1 MRWRTGLNLG
11 LVAASNLFAGVSL
24 SLLAPFYPG
33 EALAKGVSV
42 TQSGV
47 VLGSVFITTVVLTPI
62 MGHYM
67 ARFGA
72 RRFLLG
78 GSTVCALGNLVSGW
92 LDRVE
97 GSGAFFGASL
107 AIRVVTAVGESAI
120 PPAAL
125 TLATMQVEKA
135 NEGKAI
141 ALCETLLGL
150 GTMFGAS
157 IGGLLYGIGGFA
169 LPFWV
174 CGGAQLL
181 LLLPCLLLLKDLAS
195 SYTSL
200 DADLAPVTW
209 LQVLRAPG
217 VLVTCFALALAGT
230 SWSWYQASL
239 QPFLA
244 ATYGFS
250 SSTTGLVFMVFGL
263 TYTLATPLFGW
274 LADRGLGGV
283 PSLALGN
290 ALIAAGFLLLGPA
303 PPLLPLVGR
312 HAWLTVA
319 SVAVQGVGCAATYI
333 YSQVLL
339 V

>member
-125 TLATMQVEKA
+125 TLATLQVEKA